1 MAHATSAAHFSGE
14 EAAPQ
19 PRSDLSAAAG
29 IMVALAFSAGFWAAL
44 AYAVRA
50 VAG

>member
-1 MAHATSAAHFSGE
+1 MAHATSAQFSGE
-14 EAAPQ
+14 EAVPQ
-19 PRSDLSAAAG
+19 PRSDLSAATG
-29 IMVALAFSAGFWAAL
+29 IMVALALSVGFWAAL